1 MARNIPVIIA
11 LVLGFIALIL
21 FFAGWLLARKQTPS
35 DADLRNS
42 RNLQLAGIIFLALTL
57 ILMLVGVFRPTLG
70 QQYYV
75 AIRDSTPIGTSAG
88 VNATVSGNGTLPVR
102 VVAGNGAGLAAGNGV
117 TVAAA

>member
-75 AIRDSTPIGTSAG
+75 AIRDSAPINTTAG
-88 VNATVSGNGTLPVR
+88 VNAGTGTLPVR
-102 VVAGNGAGLAAGNGV
+102 VVAGNGASLAAGNGITV
-117 TVAAA
+117 TAS